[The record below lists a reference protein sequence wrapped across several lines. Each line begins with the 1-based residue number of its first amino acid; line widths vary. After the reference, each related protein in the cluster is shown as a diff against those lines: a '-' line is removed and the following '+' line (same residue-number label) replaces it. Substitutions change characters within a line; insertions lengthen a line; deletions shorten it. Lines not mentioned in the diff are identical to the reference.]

1 MTAEIESLLKQRLG
15 LDAESIGSSAIARA
29 VQERMSA
36 CQSVNTTAYEG
47 LLASSEEELLQ
58 LIELVV
64 VPETWF
70 FRDTEAFVTLTR
82 YALAEWLPAHPEGML
97 RLLSLPCSTGEE
109 AYSMAMA
116 LLDAGMPPTRFLIDA
131 LDVSARALLR
141 AKEAIYGKN
150 SFRSRDLGFRD
161 RYMKAMAEGYQMNPA
176 VVRQVHFQSGNLIDD
191 GLLPGPESYDV
202 IFCRNLLIYFDR
214 PTQDLAV
221 KKLWH
226 LLKPNGLAFVG
237 PSETTL
243 LTSHHF
249 VSLKAPL
256 AFAFRK
262 TDAIACK
269 AKPHKALPRLAK
281 AIAPLSPFVQSR
293 PAPRSTPPTRALDL
307 DEALR
312 LADLGQLKEAS
323 KYCEDYNHANGPS
336 AKAFYLLGLI
346 RDTSGES
353 SEAIGYY
360 RKALYLDP
368 HHRDTLIHLAIL
380 LDHLG
385 ETEAAK
391 NLNAR
396 AARIEHKTRN

>member
-1 MTAEIESLLKQRLG
+1 MTSEIESLLKQRLG

-29 VQERMSA
+29 VQERMAA
-36 CQSVNTTAYEG
+36 CPTVDITAYEG

-70 FRDTEAFVTLTR
+70 FRDTEAFVTLAQ
-82 YALAEWLPAHPEGML
+82 YVMKEWLPAHPKGAL

-116 LLDAGMPPTRFLIDA
+116 LLDAGMPPNRFLIEA
-131 LDVSARALLR
+131 LDISSRALLR
-141 AKEAIYGKN
+141 AKEAVYGKN

-161 RYMKAMAEGYQMNPA
+161 RYMQATIEGYQMHPA
-176 VVRQVHFQSGNLIDD
+176 VIRQVHFQSGNLIEDS
-191 GLLPGPESYDV
+191 LLPGPENYDV

-221 KKLWH
+221 KKLWR

-237 PSETTL
+237 PSETAL

-249 VSLKAPL
+249 ISLKAPL

-262 TDAIACK
+262 ADAITRK
-269 AKPHKALPRLAK
+269 AKTLKTLPCPVK
-281 AIAPLSPFVQSR
+281 AIAPMPPPVQSR
-293 PAPRSTPPTRALDL
+293 PAPRSVPRARALDL

-323 KYCEDYNHANGPS
+323 KYCEDYNKAHGPS

-346 RDTSGES
+346 RDTAGKP

-368 HHRDTLIHLAIL
+368 HHREALLHLALL
-380 LDHLG
+380 LDQQG
-385 ETEAAK
+385 EAEAAK
-391 NLNAR
+391 ILHER
-396 AARIEHKTRN
+396 AARIEQKTRN